1 MKIIQLKKDFYCTP
15 NSINAF
21 CVQPRT
27 VIVDR
32 AKKNTFAVVFII
44 NGFPNDLESYDTYD
58 EACDALKSIA
68 DELGEL
74 PL

>member
-15 NSINAF
+15 NSIDAF
-21 CVQPRT
+21 CVQPRE
-27 VIVDR
+27 
-32 AKKNTFAVVFII
+32 NTFAVVFII
-44 NGFPNDLESYDTYD
+44 NGLLNDLESYDTYD